1 MTFRSLH
8 KWIAAL
14 GLAASSGLAPS
25 AWAQAQ
31 DAYCGPACDFE
42 TQWFAPVDFDFN
54 CRPIEKECGFFF
66 NYNRLV
72 WAMTGER
79 TTIGARGATE
89 LSEVIYYGE
98 TVDLNGGGTNPFA
111 NGDPPPPYLVQN
123 GIQEAPPDADLGWGT
138 RYEFGYQSGGIS
150 WMVGVLDGPVVTTNK
165 VYGFQGLVIPNQ
177 FPGWNHFPLLANE
190 LVNPSGFADDWE
202 LEAAQGIGGIF
213 SPSGSADLSTTHW
226 GFGSVH
232 VVFENG
238 DDHLFGFRDYV
249 SDLGGTIGGPGIRP
263 LIATIEDGLIT
274 SITTL
279 TGGDGIIDSLNGNP
293 INGFIYVVDADD
305 NIIGIITDF
314 GDLARFNVAFDTMA
328 VRNTTR
334 TDGVELMKTWDIDT
348 SHLPVKEQRNS
359 FQFGLGARFF
369 KMKDSFNWDGR
380 GSILGR
386 TYQETIADNQI
397 VGPQIRAA
405 WNQQHKRWNMGVD
418 ARCMFGYNVTDINQT
433 AAVGEDLA
441 PGQPNSLLYMQP
453 TFSNSGKQ
461 HNEFSPLVEVRA
473 EARYQVTSALA
484 LKLGY
489 TGIFVD
495 NVTRASEMVV
505 YRLPSLGIRDG
516 GGDQDIF
523 INGVDFGFELVH

>member
-79 TTIGARGATE
+79 TTIGARGVTD

-111 NGDPPPPYLVQN
+111 NGDPPPPYLIQN

-138 RYEFGYQSGGIS
+138 RYEVGYQSGGRS
-150 WMVGVLDGPVVTTNK
+150 WMVGVLDGPVSSTYK
-165 VYGFQGLVIPNQ
+165 VYGFQHLAYPNS
-177 FPGWNHFPLLANE
+177 FPAWNDLPLLANDLLGTTGFSIE
-190 LVNPSGFADDWE
+190 EFDFTGGGFGVQAPHSGT
-202 LEAAQGIGGIF
+202 AAI
-213 SPSGSADLSTTHW
+213 PTTAN

-232 VVFENG
+232 VNFENN
-238 DDHLFGFRDYV
+238 DQHLFGFRDYV
-249 SDLGGTIGGPGIRP
+249 NDVLGTLGGPGVRVVG
-263 LIATIEDGLIT
+263 IAVENGIIT
-274 SITTL
+274 EL
-279 TGGDGIIDSLNGNP
+279 EVLAGGDLLIDDLNGNA
-293 INGFIYVVDADD
+293 INGFIFIVDPVTDA
-305 NIIGIITDF
+305 IIGLLTDW

-334 TDGVELMKTWDIDT
+334 TDGVEVMHTWDIDT

-359 FQFGLGARFF
+359 FQFGIGARFF
-369 KMKDSFNWDGR
+369 KMKDTFYWDGR

-405 WNQQHKRWNMGVD
+405 WNQQHKRWSMGVD
-418 ARCMFGYNVTDINQT
+418 ARCLLGYNVTDIGQT
-433 AAVGEDLA
+433 AAFGENLA
-441 PGQPNSLLYMQP
+441 PGQPNSLLYTQP
-453 TFSNSGKQ
+453 TFSTAGKQ

-495 NVTRASEMVV
+495 NVTRASEVVV
-505 YRLPSLGIRDG
+505 YRIPDMGIRG
-516 GGDQDIF
+516 GGDQEVF

>member
-25 AWAQAQ
+25 AWAQ

-66 NYNRLV
+66 NYSRLV

-111 NGDPPPPYLVQN
+111 LGDPPPPYLVQN

-138 RYEFGYQSGGIS
+138 RYELGYQAGGMS

-165 VYGFQGLVIPNQ
+165 LYGFQHLAYPNS
-177 FPGWNHFPLLANE
+177 FPAWNDLPLLAND
-190 LVNPSGFADDWE
+190 LIGNTGFDPETFDFTGTGFDPRIPHAGT
-202 LEAAQGIGGIF
+202 AAV
-213 SPSGSADLSTTHW
+213 TTTGN

-238 DDHLFGFRDYV
+238 DQHLFGFRDYV
-249 SDLGGTIGGPGIRP
+249 SDLGGTIGGPGVQVTA
-263 LIATIEDGLIT
+263 LVVENGLIT
-274 SITTL
+274 EIEVLS
-279 TGGDGIIDSLNGNP
+279 GGDGIIDNINGNA
-293 INGFIYVVDADD
+293 INGFIYIVDVDD
-305 NIIGIITDF
+305 NIIGIVTDF

-369 KMKDSFNWDGR
+369 KMKDSFYWDGR

-418 ARCMFGYNVTDINQT
+418 ARCMLGYNVTDINQS

-441 PGQPNSLLYMQP
+441 PGQPNALLYMQP
-453 TFSNSGKQ
+453 TYSNVGKQ

-495 NVTRASEMVV
+495 NVTRASEVVV
-505 YRLPSLGIRDG
+505 YRLPGLGIRG
-516 GGDQDIF
+516 GGEEDIF